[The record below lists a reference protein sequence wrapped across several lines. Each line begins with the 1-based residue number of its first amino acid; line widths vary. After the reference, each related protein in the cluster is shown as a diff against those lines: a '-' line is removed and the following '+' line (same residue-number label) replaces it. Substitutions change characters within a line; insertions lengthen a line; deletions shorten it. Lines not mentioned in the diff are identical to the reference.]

1 MIQTYFNNIENVINT
16 SINSSQRRIYIAVA
30 WFTNQSLFDC
40 LLNATQRKVEIKIIL
55 LNDILNRNEFGLE
68 FGLLAKKGADIRFAV
83 SKSGTMHNKFCIIDN
98 AIISG
103 SYNWT
108 YHANKNNE
116 NVIVT
121 DDNSIVKSY
130 CEEFEKLFKEGYPLS
145 LPYEHL
151 KWTDIKEGDFSELR
165 RNIYRDVI
173 AKNDIDRELKLAKL
187 LNLDHAYKS
196 GNLNDL
202 DKASSLPITGKLRT
216 ITEVLT
222 ARSRDYEFRLWEEN
236 IVGKPLDDVDGHC
249 YIGPWYFVPYGLKED
264 RYHREYIEGALKT
277 KASRD
282 CIFSKGLKLNIYDA
296 EYVDTIKRIMG
307 TKQLSYD
314 SGNLIPD
321 SMLRIDLAKMFFY
334 RFQIPMFN
342 KSQQRT
348 WKNTTPRTI
357 SAINLLGI
365 VKEIDGE
372 NVVFFDGWDPQKR
385 GEKIVKEFFVK
396 EL

>member
-1 MIQTYFNNIENVINT
+1 MIQTHFNNIENEINS

-30 WFTNQSLFDC
+30 WFTNHSLFDS
-40 LLNATQRKVEIKIIL
+40 LLNAAQRKVEIKLIL

-68 FGLLAKKGADIRFAV
+68 FGLLVNNGADFRFAV
-83 SKSGTMHNKFCIIDN
+83 NNSGTMHNKFCIIDN
-98 AIISG
+98 TVITG

-121 DDNSIVKSY
+121 DEDGIVNSYV
-130 CEEFEKLFKEGYPLS
+130 EEFERLFNEGAPLS

-151 KWTDIKEGDFSELR
+151 KWTEIKEGDFSELR
-165 RNIYRDVI
+165 RNIYRDII
-173 AKNDIDRELKLAKL
+173 AKNDIDRELKRAKL

-196 GNLNDL
+196 GNLNEL
-202 DKASSLPITGKLRT
+202 DKASSLPITGKMRT

-222 ARSRDYEFRLWEEN
+222 AKSRDYEFRLWEEN

-249 YIGPWYFVPYGLKED
+249 YIGQWYFVPYGLKED
-264 RYHREYIEGALKT
+264 RYHREYIEGTLKT
-277 KASRD
+277 KAARD
-282 CIFSKGLKLNIYDA
+282 CIFSKGLNLSIYDA

-307 TKQLSYD
+307 AKQLSYD
-314 SGNLIPD
+314 TRSLIPD
-321 SMLRIDLAKMFFY
+321 SMLRIDLAKKFFY
-334 RFQIPMFN
+334 RFQTPMFN
-342 KSQQRT
+342 KSQPRT

-365 VKEIDGE
+365 VKETDGD
-372 NVVFFDGWDPQKR
+372 NVVFYDGWDPQKR